1 MKNNKQQNIEIE
13 KTLVITLLILLILP
27 LAYAITIQELISSYN
42 FDYYGEEIDLSN
54 VTDSINSNTLSF
66 NISIENAIAGDYTF
80 YIDLEDA
87 NSIATGERFETLSS
101 SGENVI
107 VNVST
112 YLLSGKEKF
121 NYTLRIYDENSSL
134 IYRYGNLTTQVYS
147 SYDTGYEVL
156 GVVDSNVNNDLIR
169 LNISLNSS
177 VSSIENVSIFL
188 QHGDKFISTISEES
202 LNVGLNYIILDLDNE
217 KIIVLNL
224 TTSVYDHEDF
234 AKTSYFK
241 DYNSSF
247 VDLDSN
253 NLTDYIEFNFTV
265 DIKENGN
272 YLIEAMIYDLYQGY
286 VSTITKNQSLNVG
299 EENVII
305 NLNGSEI
312 YSSKLNGPYKIS
324 VARLILE
331 SDLIDSEFNSYTTNE
346 SSYSDF
352 ERPPMPDL
360 EISMT
365 SSFDGVN
372 NKINVTIENIG
383 EIPAFNIFI
392 DVFDNSNFEA
402 KNFYSVLNAGES
414 HIFYFITNGTNE
426 SIFIG
431 IVDFDNYIDEEN
443 ESNNLAIYNPL
454 AITNPPD
461 NSTNNDN
468 GKDKKDKKEKKDKNK
483 DKEKHFHKKLI
494 NALKNKIN

>member
-121 NYTLRIYDENSSL
+121 NYTL
-134 IYRYGNLTTQVYS
+134 
-147 SYDTGYEVL
+147 
-156 GVVDSNVNNDLIR
+156 
-169 LNISLNSS
+169 
-177 VSSIENVSIFL
+177 
-188 QHGDKFISTISEES
+188 TISEES
-202 LNVGLNYIILDLDNE
+202 LNVGLNYIILDLDNETIKNTHYNGVYNITSVSVGE